1 MSIKYKVIDPKSWNR
16 YSPYKWFSTFSNPT
30 YGFNVKID
38 VSSVVLFS
46 KKTKTSFFI
55 NFMFLVNKA
64 LNEIESFR
72 FRIVKDEIRLYEYID
87 PTWTVRVESLD
98 TFDNARGK
106 YFSDYKKYYEY
117 NKEITENIKNSKKIK
132 EGYNDGEDYSDY
144 YITCIPWLSLES
156 MTHPIPDNNLSSSS
170 VPRICWDKYIVEN
183 NKYILTLNITVSH
196 ILVDGRNLSDAFN
209 KIKEYSL
216 NIEKTIKG

>member
-16 YSPYKWFSTFSNPT
+16 YSPYKWFSSFSNPT

-38 VSSVVLFS
+38 VTSVVKYS

-55 NFMFLVNKA
+55 NFMYIINKA
-64 LNEIESFR
+64 LNEVEAFR
-72 FRIVKDEIRLYEYID
+72 YRVVKDEIRLYEYID
-87 PTWTVRVESLD
+87 PTWTVRVEHLD

-117 NKEITENIKNSKKIK
+117 NKEVTEEIKQSKKIK

-144 YITCIPWLSLES
+144 YITCIPWLSFLS
-156 MTHPIPDNNLSSSS
+156 MSHPIPDNNIPSSS
-170 VPRICWDKYIVEN
+170 VPRICWDKYQEEN
-183 NKYILTLNITVSH
+183 NSYVLTLNINVSH
-196 ILVDGRNLSDAFN
+196 ALVDGKSLSDAFN
-209 KIKEYSL
+209 KVSEYAS
-216 NIEKTIKG
+216 NFENTIRK

>member
-38 VSSVVLFS
+38 VSNVVLFS

-55 NFMFLVNKA
+55 NFMYLVNLA
-64 LNEIESFR
+64 LNEIEPFR
-72 FRIVKDEIRLYEYID
+72 YRVVNGEIRLYEYID
-87 PTWTVRVESLD
+87 PTWTVRIENID

-106 YFSDYKKYYEY
+106 FFKEYKKYYEF
-117 NKEITENIKNSKKIK
+117 NKDITENLKKNNTVK

-144 YITCIPWLSLES
+144 YITCIPWLSFLS
-156 MTHPIPDNNLSSSS
+156 MSHPIPNDDVSSYS
-170 VPRICWDKYIVEN
+170 VPRICWDKYECVD
-183 NKYILTLNITVSH
+183 NKYYLTLNITVSH
-196 ILVDGRNLSDAFN
+196 ALVDGKSLSDAFN
-209 KIKEYSL
+209 RIKEYSS
-216 NIEKTIKG
+216 NFDIIVK